1 MSKYEAGDLD
11 LPGYF
16 LPEDSQ
22 FRLAKLRDYMEFL
35 SRLAQP
41 RTLDEERD
49 GATEVGAGE
58 LAICLELLAEQAD
71 LVLAGM
77 SWVSSRQAVA
87 SAAEGAAEHD
97 GESEAMTEVP
107 DATGERFVF
116 GLTVD
121 QVDALHRLLQTISAH
136 GDVLA
141 LGDTAEL
148 ADGTVPTLG
157 QAIHDA
163 AATVR
168 AILDQAT
175 TQRLRH
181 GHRPRTGVGEERA
194 VYAAGLVRSE
204 VDDRPGSVLPL
215 PAYRTLRHPT
225 QSRTQ
230 RLN

>member
-1 MSKYEAGDLD
+1 MSKCEAGDLD

-22 FRLAKLRDYMEFL
+22 FRLAKLRNYMEFL

-41 RTLDEERD
+41 RSADEEREE
-49 GATEVGAGE
+49 ATEVRPSE
-58 LAICLELLAEQAD
+58 LSICLELLAEQAD
-71 LVLAGM
+71 LVLAEI

-87 SAAEGAAEHD
+87 SAAERDAEHD

-107 DATGERFVF
+107 DAAGERFVF

-121 QVDALHRLLQTISAH
+121 QVDALHRLVQTIAAH

-168 AILDQAT
+168 TILDQAT
-175 TQRLRH
+175 TQRLGH
-181 GHRPRTGVGEERA
+181 GPRTRTGVGEERA
-194 VYAAGLVRSE
+194 VYAAGLAPSA
-204 VDDRPGSVLPL
+204 VDDRSGSVLPL
-215 PAYRTLRHPT
+215 PAYREPGHPKQLPTLRLH
-225 QSRTQ
+225 
-230 RLN
+230 